1 MTSASDVIKWHN
13 QSFFFSMGRR
23 LFFVFVLEWF
33 LRRVWGKG
41 RGWWI
46 FELLYMKFV
55 PWSSKIISSF
65 FIANVSCKHCWNFNS
80 SQSQLVEKAVYEL
93 VDTMKG
99 NLNAKEKAALA
110 EGEGTSET
118 DCYYALLNYFT
129 QRNTEALV
137 KCKSNSP
144 QSYRNYL
151 VSMIY
156 SFQIIVPMVIVKF
169 FSKLCTNFSEIPRFL
184 CRKIIYKQPFI
195 PLCLS

>member
-1 MTSASDVIKWHN
+1 M
-13 QSFFFSMGRR
+13 
-23 LFFVFVLEWF
+23 
-33 LRRVWGKG
+33 
-41 RGWWI
+41 
-46 FELLYMKFV
+46 
-55 PWSSKIISSF
+55 
-65 FIANVSCKHCWNFNS
+65 
-80 SQSQLVEKAVYEL
+80 YEL

-151 VSMIY
+151 VPMIY
-156 SFQIIVPMVIVKF
+156 SFQIIVPMVIVKI
-169 FSKLCTNFSEIPRFL
+169 FSKLCPNFSEIPRFL
-184 CRKIIYKQPFI
+184 
-195 PLCLS
+195 

>member
-1 MTSASDVIKWHN
+1 MTSASDFIKWHN

-23 LFFVFVLEWF
+23 VFFVFVLEWF

-46 FELLYMKFV
+46 FWLYMKFV
-55 PWSSKIISSF
+55 LWSSKIISSF

-151 VSMIY
+151 VPMIY
-156 SFQIIVPMVIVKF
+156 SFQIIVPMVIVII
-169 FSKLCTNFSEIPRFL
+169 FSKLLHKFFWNS
-184 CRKIIYKQPFI
+184 KIFMKETYI
-195 PLCLS
+195 

>member
-1 MTSASDVIKWHN
+1 MASASDIIKRHN
-13 QSFFFSMGRR
+13 HSFFFSEGDGM
-23 LFFVFVLEWF
+23 FFVFVLEGF
-33 LRRVWGKG
+33 LRRVWGRG

-46 FELLYMKFV
+46 IKSLDMKFV
-55 PWSSKIISSF
+55 LWSSKIISFVS
-65 FIANVSCKHCWNFNS
+65 ITDVSCKHCWNFNS

-110 EGEGTSET
+110 EGEGSSET

-144 QSYRNYL
+144 QSHRNYL
-151 VSMIY
+151 VLMIY
-156 SFQIIVPMVIVKF
+156 LFQI
-169 FSKLCTNFSEIPRFL
+169 
-184 CRKIIYKQPFI
+184 
-195 PLCLS
+195 